1 MKKTKRLLALL
12 LALLMLAA
20 IFTGCG
26 GNKTDDSAA
35 SDGSAT
41 TSDGAA
47 ASDDAAASDG
57 AAGGDTL
64 VILSSGA
71 FQGTWDPTG
80 NTILS
85 NKHLEW
91 NVFDRLLHKD
101 ADGNFI
107 GGLAESWEYLEDGY
121 TLQLT
126 LRQGVKFHDGS
137 DFNAEDV
144 AASIDW
150 ITRPESSRVGDWG
163 GHFMTEI
170 VDDYTIKVWP
180 ESETPCANL
189 LDMMYADSMLSADD
203 IAAGTLDQTLN
214 GCGPYKFVKY
224 ENETCFLEA
233 FEDYWDADN
242 AAKVKYCEYK
252 YVAEPATRLAAL
264 QTGEAHLIERVDIEQ
279 VAQIEADDTIDY
291 MKVYVDEQ
299 KYMIFKCTQ
308 DVMQE
313 ELVRK
318 AISYAIDRET
328 IVNDIMQGYAVLAD
342 SYLSHVNPMYSPAEG
357 MPTYDLEKAAELLA
371 EAGYPN
377 GEGLPTIK
385 YITSTGFYPKTKEYA
400 EYIVST
406 LAQIGINVEL
416 VVEES
421 AAWEQHLYEEDS
433 CLMIDT
439 GWMNVGGDA
448 NFILGSH
455 YRTTGRCNFSSYPEV
470 DAALDKESSI
480 TDVNARRESIQ
491 KDLFPLLVE
500 TNTNMPLFDSV
511 QVYGYAKNLQGLE
524 VLPSSNINFAALSL
538 S

>member
-12 LALLMLAA
+12 LALMTIAA
-20 IFTGCG
+20 LFAGCG
-26 GNKTDDSAA
+26 GDKNVDDSN
-35 SDGSAT
+35 
-41 TSDGAA
+41 
-47 ASDDAAASDG
+47 
-57 AAGGDTL
+57 AGGDTASDGDNTASSSTDTL
-64 VILSSGA
+64 VVLSSGA

-91 NVFDRLLHKD
+91 VVFDRLVHKD
-101 ADGNFI
+101 ADGNYTP
-107 GGLAESWEYLEDGY
+107 GLAESWEYLEDGY

-144 AASIDW
+144 AATIEW
-150 ITRPESSRVGDWG
+150 TTRPESSRVGDWG
-163 GHFMTEI
+163 GKFETEI
-170 VDDYTIKVWP
+170 VDDYTIKLWP
-180 ESETPCANL
+180 ESKTPCAEL
-189 LDMMYADSMLSADD
+189 LDLLYADAVLSADD
-203 IAAGTLDQTLN
+203 VNNGTLDQTLN

-224 ENETCFLEA
+224 ENETCYLEA
-233 FEDYWDADN
+233 FADYWDEAGK
-242 AAKVKYCEYK
+242 AKMPYCEYK

-264 QTGEAHLIERVDIEQ
+264 QTGEAHLIERVEIEQ

-291 MKVYVDEQ
+291 QKVNVDEQ

-308 DVMQE
+308 DVMQN

-342 SYLSHVNPMYSPAEG
+342 SYTSHVNPMYTEAEG
-357 MPTYDLEKAAELLA
+357 LPTYNPEKAKELLA

-377 GEGLPTIK
+377 GEGLPKIK

-400 EYIVST
+400 EYIVSN
-406 LAQIGINVEL
+406 LQDVGIEVEL

-439 GWMNVGGDA
+439 GWMNVGGA
-448 NFILGSH
+448 TNFILGTH
-455 YRTTGRCNFSSYPEV
+455 YRSTGRCNFSSYPEV
-470 DAALDKESSI
+470 DAALDKESAI
-480 TDVNARRESIQ
+480 TDPAERKQSIHD
-491 KDLFPLLVE
+491 DLYPLLVE

-511 QVYGYAKNLQGLE
+511 QVYGYSKNLQGLE
-524 VLPSSNINFAALSL
+524 VLPTSNINFAALSL